1 MRYSHV
7 HMVVAP
13 KIGHSAS
20 LRFRLDRVGIRTCYV
35 GVSGS
40 ASFDRHCGWMVVPT
54 FAQAHNVA
62 GSLLRL
68 ALVESRCAP
77 ADQRYEPS
85 TPTRQLAQP
94 EKRVWEDLACH
105 EAA

>member
-13 KIGHSAS
+13 QNRALRQPQISA
-20 LRFRLDRVGIRTCYV
+20 DRVGIRACSV

-40 ASFDRHCGWMVVPT
+40 ASFDRCCGCMVVPT
-54 FAQAHNVA
+54 FAQAHNVT

-77 ADQRYEPS
+77 ADQWDES
-85 TPTRQLAQP
+85 TSNILVR
-94 EKRVWEDLACH
+94 EDLACH